1 MQYQSR
7 PPIGSAENANRH
19 AAALRKPLALLLVLA
34 FPAALFAQQDFDG
47 GPPPPIDQYQSPYDS
62 GAQYAQP
69 YTNQYGAQPYAPESD
84 YDQPQPGYSQAQPMV
99 PDQIDQLVAP
109 IALNP
114 DPLVALMLAASTY
127 PQQIAEADQWRSA
140 QGDAAPQQIAY
151 GANQQNWDPSVKA
164 LTAFPQVL
172 NEMDRNMQW
181 TQALGNAYY
190 NQPQDV
196 LEAIQDMR
204 RRAQAA
210 GNLESTPQQQVSY
223 DNGDIQLMPENP
235 QVVYVPSYDPWTAY
249 GEPVSPYP
257 GFSLAGV
264 IGDFGSGALQFGL
277 GTVLS
282 AFNSTPWGLVSWGL
296 DWLTQNL
303 LFNHSDYYSRSPYV
317 ADWGFR
323 YGGPRAWMRPHG
335 WHDGYGYGRN
345 GYGYGRGF
353 DRGYNRGYQNTFSR
367 GGYHYRRPSP
377 YAQRS
382 DYGYGRSLQARN
394 SYGSGYGSNY
404 RFGSSFYGRSQS
416 PFAGRSNYGYRG
428 FASRGNTFNQRSNF
442 SRGGG
447 YRGNGFN
454 GSNRSFSGSNRF
466 SEPGRSYR
474 SGGFGGFSSHG
485 SESFGGGRGFKA
497 PKYHAP
503 KMHGGGFG
511 GGHHSF
517 GGGGHHGGGGG
528 HHGGGGGHHGGGH
541 HR

>member
-1 MQYQSR
+1 M
-7 PPIGSAENANRH
+7 
-19 AAALRKPLALLLVLA
+19 LA

-47 GPPPPIDQYQSPYDS
+47 GPPPPIDQYQSPYNS
-62 GAQYAQP
+62 GPQYAQP
-69 YTNQYGAQPYAPESD
+69 YANQYDAQPYAPESD
-84 YDQPQPGYSQAQPMV
+84 YDQPQQGYSQAQPMG
-99 PDQIDQLVAP
+99 PDQLDQLVAP

-127 PQQIAEADQWRSA
+127 PQQVAEADQWRSA

-151 GANQQNWDPSVKA
+151 GADQQNWDPSVKA

-172 NEMDRNMQW
+172 NEMDRNIQW
-181 TQALGNAYY
+181 TEALGNAYY

-223 DNGDIQLMPENP
+223 NDGDIQLMPENP
-235 QVVYVPSYDPWTAY
+235 QVVYVPSYNPWNSY

-257 GFSLAGV
+257 GFSLVGA
-264 IGDFGSGALQFGL
+264 IGDFLGSSYGSGALQFGL

-282 AFNSTPWGLVSWGL
+282 AFNSTPWGLLSWGFN
-296 DWLTQNL
+296 WLTQSL
-303 LFNHSDYYSRSPYV
+303 LFNQSDYYSHSPYV

-323 YGGPRAWMRPHG
+323 YGGPRAWMRPHD
-335 WHDGYGYGRN
+335 WHDRNGYGRN
-345 GYGYGRGF
+345 RYGRGF
-353 DRGYNRGYQNTFSR
+353 DRGYNRGYQNTFAR

-382 DYGYGRSLQARN
+382 NYGYGRSLQARN

-404 RFGSSFYGRSQS
+404 RYGSSFYGRSQS
-416 PFAGRSNYGYRG
+416 VFAGRSGYGYQG
-428 FASRGNTFNQRSNF
+428 FASRENTFNQRRDF
-442 SRGGG
+442 PRGGV
-447 YRGNGFN
+447 YRGNGLGN
-454 GSNRSFSGSNRF
+454 SYRF
-466 SEPGRSYR
+466 SEPGRSSR
-474 SGGFGGFSSHG
+474 SGGFHL
-485 SESFGGGRGFKA
+485 FGGHHQSNNFGYGRGFKA

-517 GGGGHHGGGGG
+517 GGGGHHSFGGGGHHSFGGG

-541 HR
+541 HHR